1 MTGSSMS
8 HRERVLAALN
18 HQETDRIPIDFGG
31 AMATTIYYTAYERL
45 RAHLSVDREPA
56 IAVKRSRTV
65 VPDEEILQ
73 RFDIDTRFLGLGGYE
88 GGHSREIDEDS
99 FVDEWGTTWSK
110 TGTHPYMN
118 TDGPF
123 YDKKPQMSDLESFE
137 WPDADNESM
146 YRGLAE
152 RAKALRR
159 KSDCAIMLSLPTG
172 IIHQGQFSR
181 GYGEWLMDL
190 HRHPDYVG
198 RMADIMTDFWIRVA
212 ENALDIVGDDID
224 IVFFGDDMGTQ
235 QTTLFSPK
243 IYRQLIKPRHKRMFD
258 ALNARKADQGFKVV
272 LHSCGSVSSL
282 FEDLIEMGIDAINP
296 VQINAANMDPAEIKA
311 TYGERLAFWGAI
323 DTQKVLPFGSQDEVR
338 AEVRRIID
346 ILGRDGGYV
355 LNTVHNIQPDVP
367 PENVVAMFEEARSY
381 RPTWH

>member
-1 MTGSSMS
+1 MTAPSMS

-18 HQETDRIPIDFGG
+18 HEATDRTPIDFGG

-45 RAHLSVDREPA
+45 KAHLGVEKAPA
-56 IAVKRSRTV
+56 IAVRRSRTV
-65 VPDEEILQ
+65 VPDEEVLQ
-73 RFDIDTRFLGLGGYE
+73 RFDIDTRYLGLGGYE
-88 GGHSREIDEDS
+88 GGHCRDIDADA

-123 YDKKPQMSDLESFE
+123 YDGKPELRDLEEFE
-137 WPDADNESM
+137 WPDPDNEGL

-152 RAKALRR
+152 RAKALRQDT
-159 KSDCAIMLSLPTG
+159 DCAVMLSLPTG

-181 GYGEWLMDL
+181 GYGDWLMDL
-190 HRHPDYVG
+190 HRHPDYVA
-198 RMADIMTDFWIRVA
+198 RMMDIMTDFWIRVA
-212 ENALDIVGDDID
+212 ENALDIVGDEID

-235 QTTLFSPK
+235 QTTLFSPE
-243 IYRQLIKPRHKRMFD
+243 IYRQLIKPRHQRMFA
-258 ALNARKADQGFKVV
+258 ALSARRAQSDFKVV
-272 LHSCGSVSSL
+272 LHSCGSTSAL

-296 VQINAANMDPAEIKA
+296 VQVNAAHMEPGWLKE
-311 TYGERLAFWGAI
+311 TFGERLAFWGGI
-323 DTQKVLPFGSQDEVR
+323 DTQKVLPFGTPDEVR

-346 ILGRDGGYV
+346 ILGQDGGYV

-381 RPTWH
+381 RAT